1 MAMME
6 ALLKIRADVQGE
18 GKVDALG
25 KALGGLNNTAQK
37 VGNGLSGIA
46 GKLGG
51 LGGALGSLAG
61 LASGAGLA
69 ALAKNAIDTAD
80 NLRDMSI
87 RTGVSVEQLSKL
99 KTAAEMSGATID
111 DVGKV
116 LTKTAVAIANAPG
129 NALNATANAVAAG
142 TSVLQGSVAQQVA
155 LIEQRERQ
163 QVAAIRSGAE
173 QQIATVKDREQR
185 QIDAVDRAAEQRINS
200 LQRETDARMR
210 EINRRYRQEEK
221 LLNDSYDDQRS
232 RAQRAADDELR
243 VLERRIERTYEA
255 RRKAIQAD
263 KGLSD
268 AQRDNLL
275 QQLQDA
281 QEQELRVIRQGFEDK
296 AKIRDRALRD
306 QQERDQQA
314 IEDRKRREEEA
325 EKARTEALKRQVHE
339 RAKAEKDAIQK
350 ASAARIADIKAAMTA
365 SIKEIE
371 SGTKRAQGAY
381 AKLGVALRNQDGS
394 ARKTGDVLMD
404 VFDALQKLPNAA
416 ARTAALVDLYGKAGP
431 RLAAMFAMGRGEV
444 EKLAATFTTD
454 FANAADS
461 FNDKQVLIG
470 ASFSRL
476 GASIATVFL
485 PAVESIAGAVGGLV
499 DGFNMLPGP
508 IQSIVGIVGA
518 LTAGFLL
525 LAPAISSL
533 ISIAGVLGGLQIGAT
548 IAGWAGAIGP
558 AVAGIT
564 AAFTGLLAWLSGTL
578 VPALIGIFSGP
589 VGWTVLAVAAVVAM
603 AIAFRKPILD
613 FFAWLGGAVSGGLQA
628 LWQWGEPIRTFW
640 AGIWNGVIDNATRS
654 LQAIGTFI
662 DFSVKTWY
670 AIVWQVFVQ
679 PWINLWNNV
688 IREPVSGAL
697 TWVSATFQA
706 GLTALGNAAY
716 GVFIQP
722 WINLWQNVFR
732 QPVVAAVN
740 WMSTAWGNVSRAFN
754 AAVVQPIARA
764 WNGLVQL
771 LPQAMNRA
779 VSFVQNTWT
788 GMIRTIQNA
797 LRGFLFSIARGIN
810 AVVGA
815 VNKVISGFNSLPGP
829 DIPFVPGII
838 VPGFAKGGFVTKP
851 TLAMVGEGSE
861 DEYIIPENKMGQASR
876 AYLAGARG
884 TRVFNQSQSQ
894 FKSAFSNQQAI
905 FASKLGIAGNSFN
918 AGQNRLIRRFNNQN
932 RIISNA
938 FQAQRDTFSTQD
950 TIARRFTEG
959 QAKIAN
965 AFTSQQRQIA
975 DVVTR
980 QRSDFESRLGR
991 IGQTFYSARRNMNQA
1006 FTEQQKQFGK
1016 AMRQIVDRSGLD
1028 EKTVSINVTTGPV
1041 MEFNGERYVKL
1052 EELDRAMRATAD
1064 GVIGRLRT
1072 PSARISLGLR

>member
-221 LLNDSYDDQRS
+221 LLNDSYDDRRS

-243 VLERRIERTYEA
+243 VFERRIERTYEA
-255 RRKAIQAD
+255 RRKEIQAD
-263 KGLSD
+263 KNLSD
-268 AQRDNLL
+268 AQRDYLL

-281 QEQELRVIRQGFEDK
+281 QEKELRVIRQGFEDK

-306 QQERDQQA
+306 QQERDQQE

-350 ASAARIADIKAAMTA
+350 ASAARIADIKAAMNA

-381 AKLGVALRNQDGS
+381 ARLGVALRNQDGS

-485 PAVESIAGAVGGLV
+485 PAVESVAGVVGGLV

-662 DFSVKTWY
+662 GFSVKTWY

-688 IREPVSGAL
+688 IRRPV
-697 TWVSATFQA
+697 
-706 GLTALGNAAY
+706 
-716 GVFIQP
+716 I
-722 WINLWQNVFR
+722 
-732 QPVVAAVN
+732 AAVN
-740 WMSTAWGNVSRAFN
+740 WVSAGWVNISRGFN

-764 WNGLVQL
+764 WNALLQL
-771 LPQAMNRA
+771 LPQAMGRA
-779 VSFVQNTWT
+779 VQFVQNTWI
-788 GMIRTIQNA
+788 GMINTIRNA
-797 LRGFLFSIARGIN
+797 FRGFLINIANGIN
-810 AVVGA
+810 SVGSA
-815 VNKVISGFNSLPGP
+815 VNTLIQRFNNIPNVPNL
-829 DIPFVPGII
+829 PFVPRLI
-838 VPGFAKGGFVTKP
+838 VPAFAKGGFVSKP
-851 TLAMVGEGSE
+851 TLAVVGEGGE
-861 DEYIIPENKMGQASR
+861 PEYVIPESKMRRASA
-876 AYLAGARG
+876 AYMAGARG
-884 TRVFNQSQSQ
+884 TNVLNRAQSGIQSAYIRNQGQISR
-894 FKSAFSNQQAI
+894 AFSNQQSLFRSSMGRVGGSVQI
-905 FASKLGIAGNSFN
+905 D
-918 AGQNRLIRRFNNQN
+918 RRP
-932 RIISNA
+932 I
-938 FQAQRDTFSTQD
+938 
-950 TIARRFTEG
+950 
-959 QAKIAN
+959 
-965 AFTSQQRQIA
+965 
-975 DVVTR
+975 
-980 QRSDFESRLGR
+980 
-991 IGQTFYSARRNMNQA
+991 
-1006 FTEQQKQFGK
+1006 
-1016 AMRQIVDRSGLD
+1016 
-1028 EKTVSINVTTGPV
+1028 SINVKTGPV
-1041 MEFNGERYVKL
+1041 MDFQGDRFVKIDDL
-1052 EELDRAMRATAD
+1052 NRAMRATAD
-1064 GVIGRLRT
+1064 GVISRLRT
-1072 PSARISLGLR
+1072 PSARIALGIS